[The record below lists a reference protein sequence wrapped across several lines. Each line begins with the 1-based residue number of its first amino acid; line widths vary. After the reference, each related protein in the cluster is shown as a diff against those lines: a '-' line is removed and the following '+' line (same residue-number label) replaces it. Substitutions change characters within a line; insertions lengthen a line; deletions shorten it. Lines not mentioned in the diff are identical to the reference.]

1 MITRQADFADV
12 QIGFDLRIAGLVTT
26 PRTPATAYDGVHVFL
41 RYHSDRH
48 LYVASI
54 YRRDGVVAVKEKV
67 PGGPSNGGTY
77 YTLAEARHK
86 MPWHRWI
93 PVSVSIVTLAGR
105 AVRIAMTIGSRLVL
119 TATSHPG
126 RAAPILTAGRVGLRG
141 DNCEFYC
148 RDFTVS
154 AASP

>member
-1 MITRQADFADV
+1 MGRTTLEWRNFDNLPVAELYELLRFRQSIFVVEQHSPYADLDGLDGRAVHLLMRQAGELTGRRVRVVPTRNAAEGFAALLALDPE
-12 QIGFDLRIAGLVTT
+12 GD
-26 PRTPATAYDGVHVFL
+26 ATA
-41 RYHSDRH
+41 
-48 LYVASI
+48 
-54 YRRDGVVAVKEKV
+54 
-67 PGGPSNGGTY
+67 N
-77 YTLAEARHK
+77 AEV
-86 MPWHRWI
+86 M
-93 PVSVSIVTLAGR
+93 TLAGR

-141 DNCEFYC
+141 DNCEFYF